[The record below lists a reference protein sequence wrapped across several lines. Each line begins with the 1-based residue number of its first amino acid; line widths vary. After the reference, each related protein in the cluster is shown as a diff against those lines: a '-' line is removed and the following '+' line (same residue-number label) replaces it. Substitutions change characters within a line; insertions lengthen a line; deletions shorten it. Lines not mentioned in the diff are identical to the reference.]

1 MGSGGTNTLLPPGK
15 LSEPFR
21 SERLSIR
28 LDRKAYLIGCCVCL
42 NLTQNVWVLYGQ
54 ASRAISTG

>member
-28 LDRKAYLIGCCVCL
+28 LDRKAYH
-42 NLTQNVWVLYGQ
+42 WVLRLLEPDPKCLGVIW
-54 ASRAISTG
+54 SSLTGN